1 MKVGEEAAKT
11 GESGRERKREPDSD
25 NDRNSDQA
33 SRHLCAAAAALYRV
47 IEIISAN
54 SIF

>member
-33 SRHLCAAAAALYRV
+33 SQHLCAAAALYRV